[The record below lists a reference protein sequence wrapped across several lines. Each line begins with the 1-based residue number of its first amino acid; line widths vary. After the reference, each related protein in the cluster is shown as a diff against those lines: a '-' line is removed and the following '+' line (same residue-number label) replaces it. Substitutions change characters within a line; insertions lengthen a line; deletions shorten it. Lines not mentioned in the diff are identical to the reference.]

1 VTSGKPRSPAGG
13 RRAAAAKWWHRAT
26 PMPRRAAKPP
36 EIVTEAR
43 LREERDN
50 ALEAKAV
57 LGGFRA
63 EL

>member
-1 VTSGKPRSPAGG
+1 
-13 RRAAAAKWWHRAT
+13 
-26 PMPRRAAKPP
+26 MPRRAAKPP